1 MWDRWVINKE
11 RGKGKRENFFSSVQ
25 LSQTFNFQIKLY
37 TQFLILKG
45 ERDQPPPSPQK
56 EFSVSANFCT
66 SVVRELTR
74 LE

>member
-1 MWDRWVINKE
+1 MINKE
-11 RGKGKRENFFSSVQ
+11 RGKGKGKGKIFFFSSVQ

-45 ERDQPPPSPQK
+45 ERDQPPPSPPM